1 MTAFA
6 TKVRQRRDLCRESF
20 VVCLL
25 IRTFAAIF
33 MQMKRHVLTII
44 AILAVTQSGMAQS
57 DKRPEAVDMDSPT
70 FVPTVKVGKVLEGGD
85 SIQYMEMNN
94 VYVFP
99 PVEFS
104 SKRQAQAYM
113 RLVKNVKT
121 VLPIAKEANMIMM
134 ETAEYLETLPSKAAK
149 EEHMKRVEKSI
160 MQEYKP
166 RMKKLTYSQ
175 GKLLI
180 KLIYRESHSSGYE
193 LIQAFLGPVRAGFYQ
208 AFAWAFGASLKK
220 EYDAEGID
228 RLTER
233 VVLWVEA
240 GQL

>member
-1 MTAFA
+1 M
-6 TKVRQRRDLCRESF
+6 
-20 VVCLL
+20 L
-25 IRTFAAIF
+25 I
-33 MQMKRHVLTII
+33 LTGFGLM
-44 AILAVTQSGMAQS
+44 ALGCMAQ
-57 DKRPEAVDMDSPT
+57 DKKRQEVDMDSPT
-70 FVPTVKVGKVLEGGD
+70 FVPTVRVGKVLEDGD

-99 PVEFS
+99 PVSFS
-104 SKRQAQAYM
+104 SKKQQGAYM

-121 VLPIAKEANMIMM
+121 VLPIAKEARLIMM
-134 ETAEYLETLPSKAAK
+134 ETAAYLETLPSKKAR

-220 EYDAEGID
+220 EYDPEGID

-233 VVLWVEA
+233 VVLMVEA

>member
-1 MTAFA
+1 MP
-6 TKVRQRRDLCRESF
+6 
-20 VVCLL
+20 
-25 IRTFAAIF
+25 IRSIFAIF
-33 MQMKRHVLTII
+33 IAKVYKIIII
-44 AILAVTQSGMAQS
+44 AGHKLLTFSYFCTVKRKIGLVVGFLLLSFAVMAQ
-57 DKRPEAVDMDSPT
+57 DKKRQEVDMDSPT
-70 FVPTVKVGKVLEGGD
+70 FVPTVKVGKVLEDGD

-99 PVEFS
+99 PITFS
-104 SKRQAQAYM
+104 SKKQQNAYM

-121 VLPIAKEANMIMM
+121 VLPIAKEARLIMM
-134 ETAEYLETLPSKAAK
+134 ETAEYLETLPSKDARD
-149 EEHMKRVEKSI
+149 EHMKRVEKSI
-160 MQEYKP
+160 MKEYKP

-180 KLIYRESHSSGYE
+180 KLIYRESNSSGYE

-220 EYDAEGID
+220 EYDPEGID

-233 VVLWVEA
+233 VVLMVEA
-240 GQL
+240 GQI